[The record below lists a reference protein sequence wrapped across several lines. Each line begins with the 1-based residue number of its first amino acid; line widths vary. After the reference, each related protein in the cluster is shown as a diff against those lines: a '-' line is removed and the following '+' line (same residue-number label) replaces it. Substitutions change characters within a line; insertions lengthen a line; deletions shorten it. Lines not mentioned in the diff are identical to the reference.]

1 VDEPHCGYSRDE
13 RLRKRERFLEVYR
26 LGEKFRGRY
35 FFLYFLR
42 NDLSYS
48 RLGIT
53 VTRKLGKTVIRNR
66 IKRRLREIYRKNKQ
80 VVLPPCDLVVNVTHS
95 AVGASYQELERD
107 FLGTV
112 GQWVRKCGGCL
123 R

>member
-1 VDEPHCGYSRDE
+1 MDEDRCCFSRDE
-13 RLRKRERFLEVYR
+13 RLRKRAEFLEVYR

-42 NDLSYS
+42 NDLPCS

-53 VTRKLGKTVIRNR
+53 VTRKLGKTVKRNL
-66 IKRRLREIYRKNKQ
+66 IKRRLREIYRKNKKQ
-80 VVLPPCDLVVNVTHS
+80 VLSPCDLVINVTHS
-95 AVGASYQELERD
+95 AVGTSYEELEKD
-107 FLGTV
+107 FLRTV
-112 GQWVRKCGGCL
+112 SQWAR

>member
-1 VDEPHCGYSRDE
+1 MDESDCSYSKGE
-13 RLRKRERFLEVYR
+13 RLRNRAEFLEVYR
-26 LGEKFRGRY
+26 LGEKVRGRY

-42 NDLSYS
+42 NNLPYS

-53 VTRKLGKTVIRNR
+53 VTRKLGKTVKRNR

-80 VVLPPCDLVVNVTHS
+80 VVLPPCDLVINVTHS

-112 GQWVRKCGGCL
+112 SQWARG
-123 R
+123 